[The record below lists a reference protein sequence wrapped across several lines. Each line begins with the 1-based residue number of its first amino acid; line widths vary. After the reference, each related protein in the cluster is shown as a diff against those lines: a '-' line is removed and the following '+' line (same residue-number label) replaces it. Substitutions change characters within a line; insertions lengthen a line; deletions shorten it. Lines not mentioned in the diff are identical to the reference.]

1 MSSKSSTPKFWK
13 KLGLG
18 KKSSAVSEQHT
29 QQPPSNDADDDK
41 SVKSK
46 RLSGFFPHKRQ
57 SMGSLRAR
65 PTPSNQP
72 SMPSLNTAV
81 KNDLPPSLDI
91 ATPEKPVTPPPS
103 QAEQPEEEEDKQQQ
117 QQQQQQTHDVAP
129 VPPKPTNTDKSSST
143 VAPTKTCSSSTTP
156 SRLAR
161 PRYHSNASKAAAVA
175 AIAATGSSNNN
186 ANIKSTSSS
195 TTSSSNSSSSSNN
208 KQQQQQQSPS
218 TPRPT
223 PTTSSTRLRKPSQ
236 IPGAG
241 GNNKIR
247 SQSSNK
253 SLNKKQSAASLV
265 TSTKNVTTATTMDE
279 SQPTIQS
286 LLQELEKERSI
297 VKVLQGQKEAVTKD
311 LDYFSQ
317 MLDDLMEEKES
328 LQQKYEEEKEKNKTR
343 EQDLDVLMDKLKM
356 SNNTARD
363 KSYQVDQWKS
373 DIEQLQKDAQEER
386 DTLKETLK
394 QKDLAL
400 RDQDQELKEKEHIIQ
415 EKDRQLA
422 EKDHEIDRLK
432 TELAQSREQISLLR
446 STMDQLMKAQ
456 ALNHQH
462 QSQDDTTTHQQQ
474 RGSLPP
480 SPSTRSSTS
489 SIPIKQQQQQYNTPQ
504 SSVTSGES
512 DVSSHRKQPTRYY
525 DEVNELDREL
535 LKLTKEKEKLQSDY
549 SKIPLSGGGP
559 MSRRR
564 KEELEEMLD
573 EVDSQL
579 SRVKQKIRRS

>member
-18 KKSSAVSEQHT
+18 KKSSAVSEQHA
-29 QQPPSNDADDDK
+29 QQPPSNDADDNK
-41 SVKSK
+41 SIKSK

-65 PTPSNQP
+65 PTPTNQP
-72 SMPSLNTAV
+72 SMPCLSTAV
-81 KNDLPPSLDI
+81 KDDPPPSLDI

-103 QAEQPEEEEDKQQQ
+103 QAEQPEEEDKQQQ
-117 QQQQQQTHDVAP
+117 PTHDVAP
-129 VPPKPTNTDKSSST
+129 VPPKPTNTDTSSSS
-143 VAPTKTCSSSTTP
+143 VAPTKTSSSTTP

-175 AIAATGSSNNN
+175 AVAATGSNNN
-186 ANIKSTSSS
+186 NNIKSTSSS
-195 TTSSSNSSSSSNN
+195 TTSSSSSSSN
-208 KQQQQQQSPS
+208 KQQQQQSPS

-223 PTTSSTRLRKPSQ
+223 PTTSSSRLRKPSQ
-236 IPGAG
+236 IPGG
-241 GNNKIR
+241 NKIR

-253 SLNKKQSAASLV
+253 SLNKKQSASSLA
-265 TSTKNVTTATTMDE
+265 TSTKNVTTTTDD
-279 SQPTIQS
+279 SPPTIQS

-297 VKVLQGQKEAVTKD
+297 VKVLQGQKEAVAKD

-343 EQDLDVLMDKLKM
+343 EEDLNVLMDKLKM

-394 QKDLAL
+394 QKDTAL
-400 RDQDQELKEKEHIIQ
+400 RNQDHELKEKEHIIQ

-432 TELAQSREQISLLR
+432 TELAQSHDQISLLR

-456 ALNHQH
+456 ALSSQQ
-462 QSQDDTTTHQQQ
+462 QSQDDTNTHHQQ

-512 DVSSHRKQPTRYY
+512 DVSSHRKQPTRFYE
-525 DEVNELDREL
+525 EVNELDREL
-535 LKLTKEKEKLQSDY
+535 LKLTKEKEKVYRSKLQSDY